1 MLVSYTFQLRQYSA
15 CPPCA
20 LIITVNI
27 FNNWYIALFI
37 VSFLTLIPAEQ
48 FIERNAV
55 QIINC
60 E

>member
-1 MLVSYTFQLRQYSA
+1 MS
-15 CPPCA
+15 

-27 FNNWYIALFI
+27 FNNWYVA
-37 VSFLTLIPAEQ
+37 VHCVLTLIQ
-48 FIERNAV
+48 LCSLTERNAV